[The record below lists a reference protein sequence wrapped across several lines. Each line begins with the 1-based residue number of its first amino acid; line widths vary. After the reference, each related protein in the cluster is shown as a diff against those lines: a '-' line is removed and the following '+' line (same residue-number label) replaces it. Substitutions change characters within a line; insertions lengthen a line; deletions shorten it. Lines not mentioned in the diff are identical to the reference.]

1 MKKAIILKIILAIL
15 SLLLLFIS
23 GCDQTLIDI
32 YTQLNTDYSGTRTV
46 ELAIK
51 TEYLQRGEVVLVD
64 SQTLH
69 QRLIS
74 LLPEGEIETFE
85 EENYTHFKS
94 TVKFNDVNFLKHV
107 SIDNFSENP
116 PERFYAKMEKDEYFF
131 NSDYFFTDYIDM
143 KLDDKLIQTSEM
155 NSDYRRFDDLMS
167 ADPNLLSITY
177 QIKFPVNIVDS
188 NADKIGDNNIA
199 IWNIK
204 YGQQKIIN
212 IEGKKTKF
220 LSYFL
225 VVILGII
232 GLFVLFIVFAL
243 IFSSRRS
250 RRIKSKRKSIHT
262 YDNYFKQDKIN
273 DDY

>member
-1 MKKAIILKIILAIL
+1 MKKAIILKIILVIL

-51 TEYLQRGEVVLVD
+51 TEYLQRGEVVLVGD
-64 SQTLH
+64 QTLH
-69 QRLIS
+69 QKLIS
-74 LLPEGEIETFE
+74 LLPKGEIETFE
-85 EENYTHFKS
+85 EENFTHFKS

-116 PERFYAKMEKDEYFF
+116 PERFYAKMEKEEYFF

-167 ADPNLLSITY
+167 ADPNLFSITY
-177 QIKFPVNIVDS
+177 QIKFPVSIVDS

-204 YGQQKIIN
+204 YGQQRIIN

-250 RRIKSKRKSIHT
+250 RGIKSKRKSIHT